1 MVENESAR
9 GVGSIALKFW
19 PTLEHRQE
27 GSGLNNLGPGLM
39 AVHSLFNKVA
49 ISGVN
54 VLRQGTTK
62 T

>member
-19 PTLEHRQE
+19 PTLEHRRK
-27 GSGLNNLGPGLM
+27 GRSNNLGSGWM
-39 AVHSLFNKVA
+39 AVCFLFNKVA